1 MGILQDIIDLYGKG
15 GIEVSTFAGN
25 GEATAENDLLIR
37 TVIQPNA
44 SLITWVRP
52 GNETEMALERHQ
64 VKLQSHLQ
72 SIKDLRRRL
81 NAMGWFLTI
90 VSVLL
95 FYGISSNFDVSQAV
109 RLIVVAAAAFLFRV
123 LFKYLVLV
131 LFRRTIRQK
140 LQKYFSPLTG

>member
-15 GIEVSTFAGN
+15 GIEISTFGGT
-25 GEATAENDLLIR
+25 GEAPAGNDLLIR

-52 GNETEMALERHQ
+52 GNETEVALERHQ
-64 VKLQSHLQ
+64 EKLQSHLQ
-72 SIKDLRRRL
+72 SIKDLRRGL

-95 FYGISSNFDVSQAV
+95 IYGISSNFDVSEAA
-109 RLIVVAAAAFLFRV
+109 RLIVFAVAAFLFRI

-140 LQKYFSPLTG
+140 LQKYFSSSSG

>member
-15 GIEVSTFAGN
+15 GIEISTFGGT
-25 GEATAENDLLIR
+25 GEAPAGNDLLIR

-109 RLIVVAAAAFLFRV
+109 RLIVVAAAVFLFRV

-131 LFRRTIRQK
+131 LFRRIIRQK
-140 LQKYFSPLTG
+140 LRKYFSPLTG